1 MTSARDIRIPVQV
14 TVEEFVAFRSIC
26 DEEGQSMSGKA
37 RNLIRA
43 EISAY
48 AHRAQIRDN
57 GASAKPAHD

>member
-14 TVEEFVAFRSIC
+14 TAEEFVAFRSIC

-37 RNLIRA
+37 RNLIRK

-48 AHRAQIRDN
+48 AHRAQEHDSPS
-57 GASAKPAHD
+57 SAKPGAE